1 MLKARILLADD
12 HRIFLAGL
20 QRLLNSDF
28 DVVGTV
34 EDGRAVLAAAAKLAP
49 DMIVLDVSMPMLNG
63 IEAAK
68 QLAKTVPQTKVVFL
82 SQHADPLFAAQA
94 IRAGAAAYVLK
105 RDAPD
110 RLLGAMREALRPTR
124 RPHVDSPRAGV
135 RSKSQAKFAEPR
147 ADTLLTARQ
156 KEIFQLAAEGKS
168 LKEISSIL
176 NVSVKTVEFHKY
188 RVMRIL
194 GARTN
199 ADLTAIAIRH
209 GVIVV

>member
-1 MLKARILLADD
+1 MQRPRVLLADD

-20 QRLLNSDF
+20 QKLLSSEF
-28 DVVGTV
+28 DIVGTV
-34 EDGRAVLAAAAKLAP
+34 EDGRALLAAAAKLAP
-49 DMIVLDVSMPMLNG
+49 DMIVVDVSMPLLNG

-68 QLAKTVPQTKVVFL
+68 QLAKIVPQTKIVFL
-82 SQHADPLFAAQA
+82 SQHADPLFAAEA
-94 IRAGAAAYVLK
+94 TRVGGAAYVLK

-110 RLLGAMREALRPTR
+110 RLLRAMREALKTTK
-124 RPHVDSPRAGV
+124 RAQVHSSRTGV
-135 RSKSQAKFAEPR
+135 QSKSRPQSVRKP
-147 ADTLLTARQ
+147 ADALLTARQ

-168 LKEISSIL
+168 LKEIASIL

-209 GVIVV
+209 GVIAV